1 MTDFERLEER
11 CNFAEAKCA
20 QLQDQLDETQDD
32 LSEALLKLERISN
45 VLAPDEYDVW

>member
-1 MTDFERLEER
+1 MTELEILEER
-11 CNFAEAKCA
+11 CNYAETKCQA
-20 QLQDQLDETQDD
+20 LQDQLDEAQDD